1 LTPSLTILPLG
12 HKSTGKSCSVHRVI
26 TCTHRKKELDCRQVS
41 IEILMVMA
49 VCSEDHF
56 WIMAIAQRT
65 TFGSWLLLRVS
76 LGRTFVLVSIFL
88 LLKLLSC
95 YSRTQ
100 LEHSTW
106 LTMKMVKFGVTF
118 GVVWGLR
125 ESDWI
130 QMESETVS

>member
-1 LTPSLTILPLG
+1 
-12 HKSTGKSCSVHRVI
+12 
-26 TCTHRKKELDCRQVS
+26 
-41 IEILMVMA
+41 MV
-49 VCSEDHF
+49 
-56 WIMAIAQRT
+56 MAIAQRI
-65 TFGSWLLLRVS
+65 TFGSWLVLRGPVLDHGYCS
-76 LGRTFVLVSIFL
+76 EDHLEEPLYWHADVPLVSIFL
-88 LLKLLSC
+88 LLKFLSC

-130 QMESETVS
+130 QMEISETVS